1 MKKPLKIVLISI
13 GLIFLLYH
21 ILSWTRILTIYSDLK
36 TSNLPTLE
44 LDTKLITTNLI
55 KPKNGDF
62 ILYSNEK
69 NVLRKTAVN
78 RLCGKENDIVEIKYG
93 TLFINGENFDKELN
107 LIYFYTLSK
116 TEYKRVK
123 SELKKEIRFHSK
135 TGNKKDSIMILLS
148 YNYARKNNFENR
160 RNVAGKFD
168 ENSIVQKI
176 FKEDW
181 NLDNFG
187 PLKIPKNKYF
197 VLGDNRD
204 TAQDSRFVGLIDKSD
219 IVGTV
224 INK

>member
-1 MKKPLKIVLISI
+1 MKKLLKIALVSI
-13 GLIFLLYH
+13 GVLFVLFY
-21 ILSWTRILTIYSDLK
+21 ILSWTRVLTIYSDLK
-36 TSNLPTLE
+36 TSNLPTLD
-44 LDTKLITTNLI
+44 LDTKLIITNLI
-55 KPKNGDF
+55 EPKNGDF
-62 ILYSNEK
+62 ILYKNEK

-78 RLCGKENDIVEIKYG
+78 RLCGKENDIVEIKHG
-93 TLFINGENFDKELN
+93 TLFINGENFDKTLD
-107 LIYFYTLSK
+107 LMCFYTLSK
-116 TEYKRVK
+116 TEYDHVK
-123 SELKKEIRFHSK
+123 PELKKDIRFYSR
-135 TGNKKDSIMILLS
+135 TGNEKDSIMILLP

-197 VLGDNRD
+197 VLGDNRA
-204 TAQDSRFVGLIDKSD
+204 TAQDSRFVGLIDKND
-219 IVGTV
+219 VIGTV

>member
-135 TGNKKDSIMILLS
+135 TGNKKDSIMISSSSSKANLMASFKCSILCT
-148 YNYARKNNFENR
+148 FE
-160 RNVAGKFD
+160 
-168 ENSIVQKI
+168 
-176 FKEDW
+176 
-181 NLDNFG
+181 
-187 PLKIPKNKYF
+187 IPKLLPALFAFTKHGNPTF
-197 VLGDNRD
+197 
-204 TAQDSRFVGLIDKSD
+204 SMISFS
-219 IVGTV
+219 
-224 INK
+224 